1 MRGTK
6 LARAMRLSMGL
17 AAVVIG
23 TTMVHGPAA
32 NADRGPGGG
41 GGGGSAIRVKD
52 ECDPATFNAALGAGA
67 CQATRE
73 EAGDPRVTFDQFN
86 AQLARTG
93 RVDDWRFDSRG
104 NDSVRAGTQL
114 TLESRGGETH
124 TFTRVARFGGGF
136 VAGLNTASG
145 NPTPAPE
152 CATVNA
158 DGSLTPV
165 PANAQ
170 NVRVTAGSRVPAPA
184 LNQTGNFQCCIHP
197 WMRLTITVR

>member
-32 NADRGPGGG
+32 NADRGQGGG
-41 GGGGSAIRVKD
+41 GGGGSQIRVKD
-52 ECDPATFNAALGAGA
+52 ECDPATFNAALGPGA
-67 CQATRE
+67 CVNNNDE
-73 EAGDPRVTFDQFN
+73 GEALTTFDSFN

-93 RVDDWRFDSRG
+93 SVHDWRFDSRG
-104 NDSVRAGTQL
+104 NDLITAGTRL

-124 TFTRVARFGGGF
+124 TFTKVARFGGGF

-145 NPTPAPE
+145 NPQAAPE
-152 CATVNA
+152 CATTNA

-170 NVRVTAGSRVPAPA
+170 NVRVPAGSQVPAPTIT
-184 LNQTGNFQCCIHP
+184 QTGNFQCCIHP